1 MSYVN
6 NDAQFRFP
14 LALQILFA
22 VVTFLGIL
30 VLPES
35 PRWVSIVPPLLV
47 FRHRTNEQLIAHDR
61 HNDARQVLWA
71 VQPNA
76 REIGKDDAVINLE
89 MTEITHTMAEER
101 QAAEKGSFKMLLKDG
116 PQRFRH
122 RTLLAMGGQ
131 MMQQLS
137 GVNLIT
143 YVCFFPSFY
152 LSI

>member
-1 MSYVN
+1 MGEYHTPYWRS
-6 NDAQFRFP
+6 D
-14 LALQILFA
+14 
-22 VVTFLGIL
+22 
-30 VLPES
+30 
-35 PRWVSIVPPLLV
+35 
-47 FRHRTNEQLIAHDR
+47 RTNEQLIAHDR

-76 REIGKDDAVINLE
+76 REIGQDDAVINLE

-137 GVNLIT
+137 GINLIT
-143 YVCFFPSFY
+143 YVCSSSSFW